1 MFGSEEPFIGK
12 LAIGNVLSWWIG
24 NTRPEAAEAT
34 SNRKYRVKSERG

>member
-12 LAIGNVLSWWIG
+12 IAKGNVLSWWIG

-34 SNRKYRVKSERG
+34 NNRKYREKRER